1 MSTWSYYKFDSMP
14 CRIKMHEGKAVK
26 AEIYQLGI
34 GFIETPPMLISDEGR
49 PLNKAEFD
57 ALLMLRIQ
65 QNKADA

>member
-1 MSTWSYYKFDSMP
+1 MSNWAYYKFDSMP
-14 CRIKMHEGKAVK
+14 CRIKMQNGKAIK
-26 AEIYQLGI
+26 AEIYEVGV
-34 GFIETPPMLISDEGR
+34 GFTQASPLLISDEGR